1 MSEGPHRARSA
12 LVVRNDVVKG
22 VFGRLGM
29 VGAILVASALI
40 YGAVAGAVIIRR
52 LDSPPVAS
60 STQEQGN
67 NADEQGEK
75 GDAQGEKGD
84 AQGRGQSKSKAPK
97 HAHPSPE
104 PDESQDKDA

>member
-1 MSEGPHRARSA
+1 M
-12 LVVRNDVVKG
+12 VKG

-40 YGAVAGAVIIRR
+40 YGAVAGAVIIHR
-52 LDSPPVAS
+52 LDSPPAAS
-60 STQEQGN
+60 STQEQGSSP
-67 NADEQGEK
+67 DKQGEK
-75 GDAQGEKGD
+75 VD
-84 AQGRGQSKSKAPK
+84 AQGRGQSKSKPPK